1 MFGHDTIEKRKVY
14 KNIETFQKQ
23 LGEVKHD
30 ICKKENEMKLL
41 PLKIEYNN
49 LILSNKGMK
58 TKC

>member
-30 ICKKENEMKLL
+30 IYKKENEMKML
-41 PLKIEYNN
+41 PLK
-49 LILSNKGMK
+49 
-58 TKC
+58 